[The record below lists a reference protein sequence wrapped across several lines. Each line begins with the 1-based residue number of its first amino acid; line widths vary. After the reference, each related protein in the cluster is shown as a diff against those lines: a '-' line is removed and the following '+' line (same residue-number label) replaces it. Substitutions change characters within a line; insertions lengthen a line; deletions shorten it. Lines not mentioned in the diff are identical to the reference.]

1 MRQTKKL
8 TLCAILVALGA
19 AFMILGAVIEVLD
32 LTVCAFASLL
42 MVFVYLEIG
51 SPYTFLVWIC
61 TTLAAA
67 LMYSA
72 SILWVEYFLVFGIY
86 PIIKGY
92 IERAPRSLWLILK
105 LAFVNV
111 VMALIYAACEL
122 IFGIPFFESDSLVMN
137 VALCVLVNV
146 AFVAYDMFI
155 NVMVKLYMGKIRPR
169 IAKFLK

>member
-8 TLCAILVALGA
+8 TLCAILTALGA
-19 AFMILGAVIEVLD
+19 AFMLIGVVINTLD

-51 SPYTFLVWIC
+51 SPYTYLVWIC
-61 TTLAAA
+61 TSLATA
-67 LMYSA
+67 LMSFGYY
-72 SILWVEYFLVFGIY
+72 LWLEYFLLFGIY

-92 IERAPRSLWLILK
+92 IERAPKSLWIVLK
-105 LAFVNV
+105 LAYINLLLVILYFVCEPLFGESFFNEPTNLLNV
-111 VMALIYAACEL
+111 I
-122 IFGIPFFESDSLVMN
+122 
-137 VALCVLVNV
+137 LCVLVNV

-155 NVMVKLYMGKIRPR
+155 TVMVRYYYAKIRPR

>member
-8 TLCAILVALGA
+8 ALSAILVALGA
-19 AFMILGAVIEVLD
+19 AFMIFGAVFEVLD
-32 LTVCAFASLL
+32 LTACAFASLI

-51 SPYTFLVWIC
+51 SPYTYLVWIC
-61 TTLAAA
+61 TTLASA

-86 PIIKGY
+86 PVLKGY
-92 IERAPRSLWLILK
+92 FERLPRPLWIVVK
-105 LAFVNV
+105 LVFINV
-111 VMALIYAACEL
+111 VLALIYAVCEL
-122 IFGIPFFESDSLVMN
+122 VFKIPFFDGDNVVLN
-137 VALCVLVNV
+137 VAVCVLVNV

-155 NVMVKLYMGKIRPR
+155 NVMVKFYTVRIRPR